1 MTQICVALVEET
13 TAGMVAR
20 MTELAPLADLFEVRA
35 DRVIDLDLLTIL
47 RARTRPIVLTCRSV
61 SEGGSWPDDDPRR
74 RLTLLEAVKRRFD
87 YVDVELRS
95 GFFDVMVEKVGEGL
109 IVSHHDIEGM
119 PDDLD
124 RLYGEMTEV
133 GADIAKIVVTPR
145 SIADVG
151 RLLAFAARVRDEGGT
166 PLIALALG
174 PLGTVTRVVA
184 GRYGAPFTYA
194 SAAGGQESAP
204 GQIPAAQMADLYRVR
219 DVTAQTKVYGVL
231 GTSVLRSL
239 SPVLHNRALEA
250 RGLDAIYVP
259 LQAEALAPFMEALPA
274 LGLSG
279 FSVTQPYKVEI
290 LPYLHEVEEPAALC
304 GSVNTVV
311 VHDGMLRGST
321 TDGTGVLAPL
331 KKKIDVKGRNV
342 VILGA
347 GGAARAA
354 ALALI
359 RKGAHVTLLARDADK
374 AEEVA
379 AVLGCGAGAL
389 HEASMYPWD
398 ILINAT
404 PVGSGPTIQQ
414 TPLPAELHRVGAVVL
429 DMIYD
434 PLETRFLREARAAGG
449 KTIDGLQM
457 LLAQAVAQF
466 ETWTGQEAP
475 VDTMKSAALFL
486 AQSQEEES

>member
-20 MTELAPLADLFEVRA
+20 MTELAPVADLFEIRA

-47 RARTRPIVLTCRSV
+47 RARTRPLVLTCRPV
-61 SEGGSWPDDDPRR
+61 SQGGSWDDADPRR
-74 RLTLLEAVKRRFD
+74 RMTLLEGVKRRFD
-87 YVDVELRS
+87 YVDIELRS
-95 GFFDVMVEKVGEGL
+95 GFMDVMVEKVGEGL
-109 IVSHHDIEGM
+109 IVSHHDLEGV
-119 PDDLD
+119 PLDLD
-124 RLYGEMTEV
+124 GLYKEMTDV
-133 GADIAKIVVTPR
+133 GADIAKIVATPQ
-145 SIADVG
+145 SIGEVG
-151 RLLAFAARVRDEGGT
+151 RLLEFAARVRDEGGT
-166 PLIALALG
+166 PLIALAMG
-174 PLGTVTRVVA
+174 PLGTLTRVLA

-194 SAAGGQESAP
+194 AAASGSESAP
-204 GQIPAAQMADLYRVR
+204 GQLTAAQMADLYRVR
-219 DVTAQTKVYGVL
+219 NVTPATKVYGVL
-231 GTSVLRSL
+231 GRNVLRSL

-250 RGLDAIYVP
+250 RGLDAVYVP
-259 LQAEALAPFMEALPA
+259 LQAEALPPFIEALPA

-290 LPYLHEVEEPAALC
+290 LPYLQEVDEPAALA

-311 VHDGMLRGST
+311 VHDGTLQGST
-321 TDGTGVLAPL
+321 TDGTGVLVPL
-331 KKKIDVKGRNV
+331 KKKIDVKGKNV

-354 ALALI
+354 ALALM
-359 RKGAHVTLLARDADK
+359 RKGAHVTVLARDVDK
-374 AEEVA
+374 AEEVGTA
-379 AVLGCGAGAL
+379 LGCGSGPL
-389 HEASMYPWD
+389 HEASLYPWD

-404 PVGSGPTIQQ
+404 PVGSGETIQE
-414 TPLPAELHRVGAVVL
+414 TPLPIELHRAGAVVL

-466 ETWTGQEAP
+466 ETWTGLEAP

-486 AQSQEEES
+486 AQGQES